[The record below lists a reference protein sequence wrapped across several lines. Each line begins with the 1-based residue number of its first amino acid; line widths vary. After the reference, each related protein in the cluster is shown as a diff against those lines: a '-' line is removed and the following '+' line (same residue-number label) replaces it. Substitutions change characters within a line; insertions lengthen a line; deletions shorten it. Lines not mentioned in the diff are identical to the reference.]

1 MFLILLQ
8 YIRPV
13 AAVEHFMEAHKVFL
27 EKYYRS
33 GKFIFSGRRKPKS
46 GALIL
51 CKASSRR
58 EVEQIMSEDPLEKYQ
73 LALYEI
79 IEFEPTSYVTELESY
94 FS

>member
-13 AAVEHFMEAHKVFL
+13 AAVEHFMEAHTAFL
-27 EKYYRS
+27 QKHYET
-33 GKFIFSGRRKPKS
+33 GQFILSGRRKPKS
-46 GALIL
+46 GSLIL

-58 EVEQIMSEDPLEKYQ
+58 EVEQIMAEDPLEKNQ

-79 IEFEPTSYVTELESY
+79 IEFEPTMYANALER
-94 FS
+94 